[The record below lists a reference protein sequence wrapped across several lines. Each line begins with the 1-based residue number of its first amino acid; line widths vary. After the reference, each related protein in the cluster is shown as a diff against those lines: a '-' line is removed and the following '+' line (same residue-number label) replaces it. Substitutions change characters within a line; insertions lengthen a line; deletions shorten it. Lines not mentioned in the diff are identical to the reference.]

1 MIEEPVIGS
10 LRDVLVV
17 LLWISLTISALVL
30 IFVILI
36 QEGKGGGLAAALGGA
51 GAEAFGVKA
60 GGINKFTAILAAI
73 FLVSAILLAA
83 ARKGTV
89 TREEAPVE
97 DSRARTEIEACRG
110 A

>member
-1 MIEEPVIGS
+1 MLPEPMFGA

-17 LLWISLTISALVL
+17 LLWILLTGSALLL
-30 IFVILI
+30 IFVVLI

-60 GGINKFTAILAAI
+60 GGINKFTAFVAGV

-83 ARKGTV
+83 VRKNTV
-89 TREEAPVE
+89 TREEAAPE
-97 DSRARTEIEACRG
+97 DSRVRTEITDCREA
-110 A
+110 